1 MDFKALFQLLEI
13 HVLIGRPHIAAFNSA
28 AKRRHAVTSDVF
40 TVCAAYTDSSRARR
54 FKHLFGVIFQ
64 NFSKFSKADD
74 PDLSKVIRTSSFVQ
88 T

>member
-1 MDFKALFQLLEI
+1 MDFKALFQLLEV

-64 NFSKFSKADD
+64 NFQKRM
-74 PDLSKVIRTSSFVQ
+74 IRL
-88 T
+88 